1 MKTPPKKKRDQKTAF
16 RKKYGK
22 TAGDLI
28 LSYRGKIAAQ
38 AKAKRAAA
46 TRASRD

>member
-1 MKTPPKKKRDQKTAF
+1 MKTPPKKKRDQKRAY

-28 LSYRGKIAAQ
+28 LSYRGKIGAQ
-38 AKAKRAAA
+38 AKAKQAAVSRAA
-46 TRASRD
+46 RD